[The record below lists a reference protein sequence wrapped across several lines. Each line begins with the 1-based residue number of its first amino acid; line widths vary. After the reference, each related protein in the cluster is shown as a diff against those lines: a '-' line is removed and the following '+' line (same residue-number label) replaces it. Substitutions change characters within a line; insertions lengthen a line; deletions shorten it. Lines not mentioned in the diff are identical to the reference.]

1 MPPDPVPLHPARSAA
16 GVVLQD
22 IAQYVR
28 EFTPTGEAAYQGAR
42 LVLRDALGRAF
53 RALHSPACRPFIG
66 PIVRGATMPGGAR
79 VPGTS
84 FELDPV
90 QAAFSL
96 GILFGAAER
105 EAGSAADRHHPADAL
120 AAILALSDHLA
131 RRARMEGRR
140 PATVRELL
148 TALVK
153 ACEIRGT
160 LAFGSPALQASEQC
174 ATAARAAAAAV
185 ATGLLG
191 GSAAQIVGALD
202 SAIDDDGPT
211 PRGGPAASRAVYT
224 TADVAS
230 RGLQFALLAMQP
242 GASDSAAPGPRRRP
256 LAGLPSGQRAARLVR
271 PLGSHV
277 IESLAREVY
286 GAPQPLIGQRF
297 AGSVAAHFPANR
309 VPAILGLFAR
319 LDELDTLA
327 VNEFVAQLV
336 TN

>member
-1 MPPDPVPLHPARSAA
+1 MPPDPVPLHPARSAPGIA
-16 GVVLQD
+16 LQD

-28 EFTPTGEAAYQGAR
+28 EFTPTSEAAYGGAR

-53 RALHSPACRPFIG
+53 RALQSPECRPFIG
-66 PIVRGATMPGGAR
+66 PIVHGATMPGGAR

-90 QAAFSL
+90 QAAFNL
-96 GILFGAAER
+96 GILFGTGEP
-105 EAGSAADRHHPADAL
+105 EAGSAADRDRPADAL
-120 AAILALSDHLA
+120 APILALSDYLA

-148 TALVK
+148 AALVK
-153 ACEIRGT
+153 ACEIRGA
-160 LAFGSPALQASEQC
+160 LAFSPPALQASEQR

-185 ATGLLG
+185 AAGLLG
-191 GSAAQIVGALD
+191 GSTAQIVGALG
-202 SAIDDDGPT
+202 SAIEHDGPT
-211 PRGGPAASRAVYT
+211 PRGGPAAPRALYAA
-224 TADVAS
+224 ADVAS
-230 RGLQFALLAMQP
+230 RGVQFALLAMKP
-242 GASDSAAPGPRRRP
+242 AASDSAAPGPPRRP
-256 LAGLPSGQRAARLVR
+256 RTGLLSGHRAVQLRR

-286 GAPQPLIGQRF
+286 GAPQSLIGQRF
-297 AGSVAAHFPANR
+297 AGSVAAHFPAHR

-319 LDELDTLA
+319 PDELDALA